1 MAKMKTMPKIMK
13 KRKLVENDKEESIEK
28 EEEDNAKNY
37 GEEKDEICFKKWNSA
52 VC

>member
-1 MAKMKTMPKIMK
+1 MNIENEEE
-13 KRKLVENDKEESIEK
+13 RVENDREEDVK
-28 EEEDNAKNY
+28 NEEDNAKNY